1 MKKIIVLSMALAMG
15 ILAGCNSYPTVAPK
29 PPKSPA
35 EKKGPIGLSED
46 EIQALRS
53 KNNVV
58 LSDELKARLLASKN
72 QLKLTPEEMQVLK
85 RTGKVVL
92 CGKCGYLLQEKKFQ
106 EFEKG
111 KVISTDK
118 KTGFANDSLRER
130 IIKLGGAPD

>member
-1 MKKIIVLSMALAMG
+1 MKKVIVLSMALAMG

-29 PPKSPA
+29 PPQSPA
-35 EKKGPIGLSED
+35 EKKGPIGLSSD

-58 LSDELKARLLASKN
+58 LSDALKARLLASQN

-118 KTGFANDSLRER
+118 KTGFAKDSLRER